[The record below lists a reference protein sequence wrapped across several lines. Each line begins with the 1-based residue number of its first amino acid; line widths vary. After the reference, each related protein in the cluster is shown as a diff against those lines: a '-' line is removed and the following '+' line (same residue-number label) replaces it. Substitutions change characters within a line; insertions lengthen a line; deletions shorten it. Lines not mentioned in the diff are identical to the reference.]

1 MKKLAILL
9 ALLLFCGESVFAA
22 ETAIAAPEQNF
33 SENKAVVA
41 VQKQPATEN
50 TQKQGVKNNW
60 FCIVVQVNGKIDDIS
75 RTVPDTKQ

>member
-9 ALLLFCGESVFAA
+9 ALLLFCSESVFAA
-22 ETAIAAPEQNF
+22 ETATATPEQKF
-33 SENKAVVA
+33 SDNKAVIT

-60 FCIVVQVNGKIDDIS
+60 FCIVVQVNGKINDYNS
-75 RTVPDTKQ
+75 TVQSKQ

>member
-9 ALLLFCGESVFAA
+9 AFLLFCSESVFAA
-22 ETAIAAPEQNF
+22 ETTTVLPEQKF
-33 SENKAVVA
+33 SENKAVIT

-60 FCIVVQVNGKIDDIS
+60 FCIVVQVNGKINDS
-75 RTVPDTKQ
+75 NSTLPNKQ

>member
-9 ALLLFCGESVFAA
+9 TLLLFCSESVFAA
-22 ETAIAAPEQNF
+22 DTATASPEQKF
-33 SENKAVVA
+33 SENKAVIT

-60 FCIVVQVNGKIDDIS
+60 FCIVVQVNGKINDSNSTI
-75 RTVPDTKQ
+75 PNKQ